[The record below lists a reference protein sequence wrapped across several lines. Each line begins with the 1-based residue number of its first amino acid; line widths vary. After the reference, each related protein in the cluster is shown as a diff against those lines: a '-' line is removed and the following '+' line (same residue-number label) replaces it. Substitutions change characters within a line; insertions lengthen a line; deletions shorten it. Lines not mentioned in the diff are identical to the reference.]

1 MHESRTTS
9 SRTPHEARLPLYD
22 DEVLLLLLLLGIGT
36 VTMDVGARIGA
47 VGRSTG
53 ANDGA
58 TVVVV
63 DSSFNVVLVGAAVGV
78 PPAFGVAA
86 GDGVVATGKVGG
98 AVVPVVVV
106 GVGLV
111 TFKPGEKVQVSGQSF
126 KTIQSQGI
134 TRVTNSSPNINS
146 GGSSGTT
153 SASHV
158 THAVKFS
165 IFGTQGLVK

>member
-1 MHESRTTS
+1 
-9 SRTPHEARLPLYD
+9 
-22 DEVLLLLLLLGIGT
+22 VLLLLLLLLGVGT
-36 VTMDVGARIGA
+36 VAMDVGARIGA
-47 VGRSTG
+47 AGRSTG

-58 TVVVV
+58 TVVV
-63 DSSFNVVLVGAAVGV
+63 DSPFNVVLLLVGAVGV
-78 PPAFGVAA
+78 PPAFGVAV
-86 GDGVVATGKVGG
+86 GDGVVATGEVGG

-111 TFKPGEKVQVSGQSF
+111 TFKPGEKVQVSGQSLRT
-126 KTIQSQGI
+126 KQSQGI

-153 SASHV
+153 AASHV

-165 IFGTQGLVK
+165 IFGTQGLMK

>member
-63 DSSFNVVLVGAAVGV
+63 DSSFNVVLLLLVGV
-78 PPAFGVAA
+78 PPAFGVAV
-86 GDGVVATGKVGG
+86 GDGVVATGEVGG
-98 AVVPVVVV
+98 AVEPVVVV

-126 KTIQSQGI
+126 RTKQSQGI

-146 GGSSGTT
+146 GGSSGTK

>member
-1 MHESRTTS
+1 MHESSTTS
-9 SRTPHEARLPLYD
+9 SRTPHEARLPLND
-22 DEVLLLLLLLGIGT
+22 DDDVLLLLLGVGT

-63 DSSFNVVLVGAAVGV
+63 DSFNVVLVGAVGV
-78 PPAFGVAA
+78 PTTAFGVAV
-86 GDGVVATGKVGG
+86 GDGVVATGEVGG
-98 AVVPVVVV
+98 AVEPVVVV

-134 TRVTNSSPNINS
+134 TRVTNSSPNMNS

>member
-22 DEVLLLLLLLGIGT
+22 DEVLLLLLLLGVGT

-63 DSSFNVVLVGAAVGV
+63 DSSFNVVLLLLVGV
-78 PPAFGVAA
+78 PPAFGVAV
-86 GDGVVATGKVGG
+86 GDGVVATGEVGG
-98 AVVPVVVV
+98 AVEPVVVV

-126 KTIQSQGI
+126 RTIQSQGL

-165 IFGTQGLVK
+165 IFGTQGLVR

>member
-9 SRTPHEARLPLYD
+9 SRTPHEAHLPLYD
-22 DEVLLLLLLLGIGT
+22 DDEVLLLLLLGIGT

-63 DSSFNVVLVGAAVGV
+63 DSSFNVVLLLLVGV
-78 PPAFGVAA
+78 PPAFGVAV
-86 GDGVVATGKVGG
+86 GDGVVATGEVGG
-98 AVVPVVVV
+98 AVEPVVVV

-126 KTIQSQGI
+126 RTIQSQGM

-165 IFGTQGLVK
+165 IFGTQGLVR

>member
-1 MHESRTTS
+1 MHESSTTS
-9 SRTPHEARLPLYD
+9 SRTPHEARLPLND
-22 DEVLLLLLLLGIGT
+22 DDDVLLLLLGVGT

-63 DSSFNVVLVGAAVGV
+63 DSSFNVVLLLLVGV
-78 PPAFGVAA
+78 PPAFGVAV
-86 GDGVVATGKVGG
+86 GDGVVATGEVGG
-98 AVVPVVVV
+98 AVEPVVVV

-126 KTIQSQGI
+126 RTIQSQGM

-165 IFGTQGLVK
+165 IFGTQGLVR